1 MLTSLAP
8 PPTLVESAYNNI
20 KADIASSYL
29 APDEKINLKLL
40 SSRYQVS
47 ETPIK
52 QALNRLVSEGLVVTI
67 PRKGMKVRR
76 ITAKE
81 VEDSF
86 DIRLMM
92 DTFFV
97 DSIIDAVCSDP
108 ALQSRMQEVIHKQI
122 ALIRQTTTAV
132 DYDTVY
138 RLDYH
143 FHELYISASRNEKAL
158 EVYQLLNP
166 HVYSVYIYSRQ
177 SHERTLDGALEHQ
190 AILDAILEKNEKKV
204 RDNIYSHI
212 ENAKNSVCPILRRIE
227 EASGH

>member
-1 MLTSLAP
+1 MLTSIAP
-8 PPTLVESAYNNI
+8 PPTLVESVYNNI
-20 KADIASSYL
+20 KADISSSYL
-29 APDEKINLKLL
+29 SPDEKINIKLL
-40 SSRYQVS
+40 SSRYHVS

-52 QALNRLVSEGLVVTI
+52 QALNRLVSEGLVITM

-97 DSIIDAVCSDP
+97 DTIIDTVSADQI
-108 ALQSRMQEVIHKQI
+108 LQSRMQEVIHRQI
-122 ALIRQTTTAV
+122 NLIRQKTTAV
-132 DYDTVY
+132 DYDTIY

-158 EVYQLLNP
+158 EVYQLLNS

-177 SHERTLDGALEHQ
+177 SHERTLEGALEHQ
-190 AILDAILEKNEKKV
+190 AILKAVLEKNAEKV

-212 ENAKNSVCPILRRIE
+212 ENAKNSVCPILRKLE
-227 EASGH
+227 EASGN